1 MQFLVLHFGIHVMPL
16 LLCSHGYYSIFY
28 VQINLHFIS
37 HALNINNSIRFRPN
51 MLWFCIQMEFKWVFV
66 WCSEVNFAVRCGC
79 SSSKNTFIQH
89 SAMSFDYQSQWLRS
103 LHGVAKVH
111 SIASKFCL
119 IHFTDLHVWV
129 NGEWCLC
136 VFINQIHIK
145 YLVMVL
151 GMPTD
156 IYSNEMNA
164 PKLKPKWSR

>member
-1 MQFLVLHFGIHVMPL
+1 MWCRCCYAAMVTIRSFIIWNFVCICADQPTFYFTCSQHQQFNSLSTKYALILH
-16 LLCSHGYYSIFY
+16 
-28 VQINLHFIS
+28 
-37 HALNINNSIRFRPN
+37 PN
-51 MLWFCIQMEFKWVFV
+51 GIQMGICVVFRG
-66 WCSEVNFAVRCGC
+66 EFAVRCGC

-119 IHFTDLHVWV
+119 IHFTDPHVWV

-145 YLVMVL
+145 NLVMVM